1 MLVDLKN
8 WLIFQKDIYGEEIYI
23 ENFSKELILNKLE
36 EKSKN
41 IENII
46 KEEKIYKIEFKKSAK
61 SVNLQW
67 YNSKSL
73 DDLNNCIKSCMECG
87 LGKTRKNFV
96 FGVGNPNAD
105 ILIIGE
111 APGADEDE
119 QGEPFVGRAGQLL
132 NKMLEAI
139 DIKRSDVYI
148 ANIIKCRPPNNRRPT
163 NEEINECEPY
173 LHKQIELIKPKI
185 ILALGLTAVNSLL
198 KMEFKMSD
206 IRGNLLDY
214 RGIKLIITYHPAA
227 LLRNPAWKRAA
238 WEDLKLLKETYSNF
252 INK

>member
-8 WLIFQKDIYGEEIYI
+8 WLIFQKDIFGEEFYTD
-23 ENFSKELILNKLE
+23 NFDKDMILNKLK
-36 EKSKN
+36 EKSEY
-41 IENII
+41 IENPV
-46 KEEKIYKIEFKKSAK
+46 KEEKIFKINFKKNAK

-73 DDLNNCIKSCMECG
+73 DELNNCIKTCMECS

-132 NKMLEAI
+132 NKMLESI
-139 DIKRSDVYI
+139 QLKRSDVYI

-163 NEEINECEPY
+163 SEEINECEPY
-173 LHKQIELIKPKI
+173 LQKQIEIIKPKI
-185 ILALGLTAVNSLL
+185 ILALGLTAVSSLL
-198 KMEFKMSD
+198 KMDFKMSD
-206 IRGNLLDY
+206 IRGSLLDY
-214 RGIKLIITYHPAA
+214 RGIKMIITYHPAA
-227 LLRNPAWKRAA
+227 LLRNPTWKRAA
-238 WEDLKLLKETYSNF
+238 WEDLKLLKETYLNF